1 MEEREEI
8 EEAPGAVRDL
18 HKITIGGV
26 RNFSQRGHA
35 QFLKSRERNLIP
47 RTLLEMPIEYN

>member
-35 QFLKSRERNLIP
+35 QFLGKG
-47 RTLLEMPIEYN
+47 TLFPVPFLRCP